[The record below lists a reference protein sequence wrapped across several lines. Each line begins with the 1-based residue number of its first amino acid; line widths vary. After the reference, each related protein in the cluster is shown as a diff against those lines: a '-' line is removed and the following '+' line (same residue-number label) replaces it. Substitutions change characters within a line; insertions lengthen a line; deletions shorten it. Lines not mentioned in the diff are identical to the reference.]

1 MPKIIIGFFMIMVVL
16 HSCKNKQKEEMQEYS
31 SQFETGSMIKSDK
44 SIVPLNLKSKELVA
58 SWPEYQKFADFVGQY
73 QEIALSDALLNSA
86 ELSEMAKQ
94 LKDSIRVESLKIP
107 SVKMRLNVLHSETM
121 RLADMAT
128 IPTISE
134 DAVVTENNNVIQA
147 FSALNLKIN
156 TINSMEK
163 LNDEISSFVQ
173 EVVNEPDSVPTV
185 KTTETTE
192 TTETTAL
199 KDSL

>member
-1 MPKIIIGFFMIMVVL
+1 MPKIVIGFFMIMAVL
-16 HSCKNKQKEEMQEYS
+16 LSCKNKQKKEMQEYS
-31 SQFETGSMIKSDK
+31 SQFETGSIIKSDE
-44 SIVPLNLKSKELVA
+44 SIVALNLKSEELVA
-58 SWPEYQKFADFVGQY
+58 AWPEYQKFADFVGQY

-173 EVVNEPDSVPTV
+173 EVVREQDSVPTV
-185 KTTETTE
+185 KTTETT
-192 TTETTAL
+192 AL

>member
-1 MPKIIIGFFMIMVVL
+1 MAVL
-16 HSCKNKQKEEMQEYS
+16 HSCKNKEKKEMQEYS
-31 SQFETGSMIKSDK
+31 SQFETGSMIKSDQ
-44 SIVPLNLKSKELVA
+44 SIVPLNSKSAELVA
-58 SWPEYQKFADFVGQY
+58 SWPEYQKFADFAGQY
-73 QEIALSDALLNSA
+73 QEITLSDALLNSA
-86 ELSEMAKQ
+86 ELSEMARQ

-128 IPTISE
+128 IPTISQE
-134 DAVVTENNNVIQA
+134 DVTTENNNVIQA
-147 FSALNLKIN
+147 FSALNIKIN

-173 EVVNEPDSVPTV
+173 EVVEEPDSAPTV
-185 KTTETTE
+185 KTTETVI
-192 TTETTAL
+192 L

>member
-16 HSCKNKQKEEMQEYS
+16 HSCKNKQKEDMQEYS

-44 SIVPLNLKSKELVA
+44 SIVALNLKSKELVA

-107 SVKMRLNVLHSETM
+107 SIKMRLNVLHSETM

-173 EVVNEPDSVPTV
+173 EVVREQDSVPTV
-185 KTTETTE
+185 KTN
-192 TTETTAL
+192 ETTAL

>member
-1 MPKIIIGFFMIMVVL
+1 MPKIVIGFFMIMAVL
-16 HSCKNKQKEEMQEYS
+16 LSCKNKQKEEMEEYS
-31 SQFETGSMIKSDK
+31 SQFETGSIIKSDE
-44 SIVPLNLKSKELVA
+44 SIVALNLKSEELVA
-58 SWPEYQKFADFVGQY
+58 AWPEYQKFADFVGQY

-134 DAVVTENNNVIQA
+134 EAVVTENNNVVQA

-173 EVVNEPDSVPTV
+173 EVVREQDSVPTV
-185 KTTETTE
+185 KTTETT
-192 TTETTAL
+192 AL